1 MAAATIHLPL
11 RVGRRTVARLRRR
24 LVRVPMS
31 LNEALDGKAP
41 PLPPLDASTDGYL
54 ITGLP
59 ASSLD
64 SVERMRPELKPFLRQ
79 RYSRWHVELRR
90 SFDDYLG
97 TFSGKSRSTLKR
109 KLRRFAERSGGS
121 IDVRCYRREDEV
133 EQFYQ
138 GARAV
143 SALSYQERLL
153 NAGLPEGPEAL
164 ARMRALAAQ
173 DQMRGWLLF
182 LDGRPISYLYAPAE
196 GLTLIYAHLGYD
208 PDHSELSPGTV
219 LQMEA
224 LRMLM
229 EEQRF
234 ERFDFTEGEGQ
245 HKRQFAT
252 GSLECVDLLLLRRN
266 ASNLIAGHVLAGF
279 DRAVAIA
286 KRVVNRAGLDE
297 AVRSRLQ

>member
-164 ARMRALAAQ
+164 ARCGRLPRRTRCAA
-173 DQMRGWLLF
+173 GSCF
-182 LDGRPISYLYAPAE
+182 S
-196 GLTLIYAHLGYD
+196 
-208 PDHSELSPGTV
+208 
-219 LQMEA
+219 
-224 LRMLM
+224 
-229 EEQRF
+229 
-234 ERFDFTEGEGQ
+234 
-245 HKRQFAT
+245 T
-252 GSLECVDLLLLRRN
+252 GSRSATCMHRPKGRRLSTPIW
-266 ASNLIAGHVLAGF
+266 ATTRTMRI
-279 DRAVAIA
+279 
-286 KRVVNRAGLDE
+286 
-297 AVRSRLQ
+297 SRPAPSSSWRRCGC